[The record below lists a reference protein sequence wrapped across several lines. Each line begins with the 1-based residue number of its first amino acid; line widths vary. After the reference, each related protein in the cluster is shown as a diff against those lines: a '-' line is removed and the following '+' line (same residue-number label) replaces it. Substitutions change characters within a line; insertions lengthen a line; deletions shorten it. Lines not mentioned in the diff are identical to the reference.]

1 MAVVATACGSDLL
14 GPAST
19 STTSAPA
26 ASTTSTTAPLTG
38 EVAVAFPV
46 MACTSADGTPLSGRG
61 WRPSILL
68 APIPTAL
75 VGKVEFYTD
84 GTRTLVAPSGWT
96 CTETT
101 APDGAADMAVLPSG
115 NSSPPA
121 GGSPAAG
128 TEGVFATFDNTGNSA
143 GVGLVC
149 PFFTLPSWQQNE
161 ADCSQPKPPGEQTS
175 MPTPDVASVSDP
187 AGVLGSLAASG
198 GLHAVTGAV
207 IFPQVM
213 PAVND
218 GASID
223 VAVESCSLTD
233 TTLCPTVLSDFEVR
247 EFPLPSAGRSFG

>member
-1 MAVVATACGSDLL
+1 MATACGSDLL

-19 STTSAPA
+19 STAPA
-26 ASTTSTTAPLTG
+26 AVTSTTSTAAPLNG

-46 MACTSADGTPLSGRG
+46 VACTTAYGTPLPSQA
-61 WRPSILL
+61 WKPSILL

-84 GTRTLVAPSGWT
+84 GTRTLVAPSGWS
-96 CTETT
+96 CTEST
-101 APDGAADMAVLPSG
+101 ASDGAIDLAVLPSG
-115 NSSPPA
+115 NQNPPAAASPP
-121 GGSPAAG
+121 AG

-149 PFFTLPSWQQNE
+149 LFFTLPSWQQDE
-161 ADCSQPKPPGEQTS
+161 ADCRAPKPQGEQTS

-187 AGVLGSLAASG
+187 AGVIGSLAGSG

-213 PAVND
+213 PAVTQ
-218 GASID
+218 GASIA
-223 VAVESCSLTD
+223 VAVESCSLAD
-233 TTLCPTVLSDFEVR
+233 ATLCPTVLSDFEVR
-247 EFPLPSAGRSFG
+247 EFPVPSANGSFR